1 MNKFIF
7 NLLQLLIYI
16 LFSYPFFKISII
28 NFMLI
33 LILLASII
41 YRLTRREN
49 KINFQNV
56 FILSIPFLVISI
68 NSLFYLNQNNWYEA
82 IPNAIPFFSIPLTFA
97 LLPEELFT
105 KDKIYKYLNVL
116 KVTCAFVSLSYIVL
130 FLNKY
135 SFEDFFSIGYR
146 VSKFRVFV
154 YDEINIFKIHP
165 TYFTSILVVLFA
177 SSLNAVFKRKKFYEI
192 LFLIIFPLISMLLL
206 TKVNIVLMFLIMA
219 YYLLFMTNYKKRN
232 KIIITLFFS
241 ISFLLSAI
249 LIPGIKV
256 RFLETF
262 QSFNSVPKGVAYDST
277 NIRVAIYKCDL
288 ELLKD
293 NFWLGIGSNNLKTD
307 IRNCFA
313 SNYDAEFYKENY
325 YITHNYFIYIL
336 LSTGIIGFLFFAYY
350 LYYFSKKILATKWLE
365 PIVLLISTII
375 ICFSEDY
382 FYRNFG
388 MFNFSI
394 LSLTFLKNKSFI

>member
-1 MNKFIF
+1 
-7 NLLQLLIYI
+7 
-16 LFSYPFFKISII
+16 
-28 NFMLI
+28 
-33 LILLASII
+33 
-41 YRLTRREN
+41 
-49 KINFQNV
+49 
-56 FILSIPFLVISI
+56 
-68 NSLFYLNQNNWYEA
+68 
-82 IPNAIPFFSIPLTFA
+82 
-97 LLPEELFT
+97 
-105 KDKIYKYLNVL
+105 
-116 KVTCAFVSLSYIVL
+116 
-130 FLNKY
+130 
-135 SFEDFFSIGYR
+135 
-146 VSKFRVFV
+146 
-154 YDEINIFKIHP
+154 
-165 TYFTSILVVLFA
+165 
-177 SSLNAVFKRKKFYEI
+177 
-192 LFLIIFPLISMLLL
+192 
-206 TKVNIVLMFLIMA
+206 
-219 YYLLFMTNYKKRN
+219 MTNYKKRN